1 MSQLIL
7 NLEKRQAKVN
17 QMLNC
22 FKRNNNPEDAS
33 YKIGIQKFQKIL
45 LLITLTMKREWNKT
59 YIR

>member
-22 FKRNNNPEDAS
+22 FKRNNHPEEAS
-33 YKIGIQKFQKIL
+33 YEIGIQKFQKIL

-59 YIR
+59 YKR